1 MSYKNACFLRFL
13 MVALAALIELVMI
26 ERTLGVRWRNSQNVM
41 LGSTSYISVQIRQN
55 KAYIRLANVLSYL
68 TKINSSQIVGSIQ
81 NKGELLC
88 LQK

>member
-1 MSYKNACFLRFL
+1 MLVFE
-13 MVALAALIELVMI
+13 VLIELVMI
-26 ERTLGVRWRNSQNVM
+26 ERPLGVRWRNSQNVM

-81 NKGELLC
+81 NKGVLLC
-88 LQK
+88 LQR